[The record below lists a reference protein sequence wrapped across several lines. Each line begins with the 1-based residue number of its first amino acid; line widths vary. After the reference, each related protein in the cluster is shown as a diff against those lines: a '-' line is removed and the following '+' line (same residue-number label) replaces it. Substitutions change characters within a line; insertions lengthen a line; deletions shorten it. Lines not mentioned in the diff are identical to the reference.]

1 MCTKE
6 EKEVTDVL
14 FSKQIFR
21 ISIAS
26 IIEFVTSK
34 MKPRFDLVIKSQLP

>member
-1 MCTKE
+1 MWTKE
-6 EKEVTDVL
+6 EKEVTEVL

-21 ISIAS
+21 ILMTS

-34 MKPRFDLVIKSQLP
+34 MKPRFDVLIKSQLP